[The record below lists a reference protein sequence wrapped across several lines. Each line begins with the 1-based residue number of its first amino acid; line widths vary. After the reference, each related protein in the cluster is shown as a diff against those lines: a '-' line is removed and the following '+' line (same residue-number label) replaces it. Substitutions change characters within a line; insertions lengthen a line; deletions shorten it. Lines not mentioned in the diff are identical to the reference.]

1 MSFEDDLKK
10 YLNQP
15 TIKQQ
20 MKAHY
25 KATGGG
31 AADIAQVEFY
41 AQQAIRAI
49 VDSLPMSLKSGPRA
63 IDYNDMTYTKP
74 TMSDDGDYVVE
85 LKWNPTAIHRESLY
99 DSDDGGYPDGVENIV
114 ALFSKGVNPIRHDV
128 FGDYMWGRYWH
139 ESIRYFIPQGWSR
152 EADPFLKNAI
162 DAYNA
167 AHKKDGVLLMPPAGV
182 YY

>member
-15 TIKQQ
+15 AIKKQ

-31 AADIAQVEFY
+31 AADITQVEFY
-41 AQQAIRAI
+41 TQQAIRAI
-49 VDSLPMSLKSGPRA
+49 VDSLPLSLKGGRHA
-63 IDYNDMTYTKP
+63 ITYNDMSYVVNG
-74 TMSDDGDYVVE
+74 MNDYGDYVAE
-85 LKWNPTAIHRESLY
+85 IRWNPKAIHRESLY
-99 DSDDGGYPDGVENIV
+99 DADDGYPDGVENIV
-114 ALFSKGVNPIRHDV
+114 ALFSTGVQPIRHDV
-128 FGDYMWGRYWH
+128 FGDHMWGNYWH
-139 ESIRYFIPQGWSR
+139 ESSRYFIPQGWSR
-152 EADPFLKNAI
+152 AADPFLKNAI

-167 AHKKDGVLLMPPAGV
+167 TYKKNGVVLTAPNGV